1 MVCWCVEAGPLTLL
15 GGQSSDTCLGAEGG
29 VTALEAYQAPAGYWK
44 MSAALGPTRVPDESK
59 GQDATLKA
67 S

>member
-1 MVCWCVEAGPLTLL
+1 MRDNPVIPAWVLR
-15 GGQSSDTCLGAEGG
+15 G